1 MLDHT
6 SSYPA
11 GLGRA
16 ERAGHAHAGR
26 AVNAPVASPASVVLL
41 TPEQLERL
49 LERAA
54 ETGAA
59 LALEAVKSAPAP
71 GLVPASAMCARLGI
85 SRTSLHRLRADQG
98 CPCVRVGD
106 TFRYSPV
113 EVEAWLR
120 ARGGSS

>member
-1 MLDHT
+1 M
-6 SSYPA
+6 
-11 GLGRA
+11 
-16 ERAGHAHAGR
+16 
-26 AVNAPVASPASVVLL
+26 NAPVASPASVVLL

-85 SRTSLHRLRADQG
+85 SRTSLHRLRADRELV
-98 CPCVRVGD
+98 CDAMVLVPVRSSWRHISLLAG
-106 TFRYSPV
+106 
-113 EVEAWLR
+113 
-120 ARGGSS
+120 RGRGVA